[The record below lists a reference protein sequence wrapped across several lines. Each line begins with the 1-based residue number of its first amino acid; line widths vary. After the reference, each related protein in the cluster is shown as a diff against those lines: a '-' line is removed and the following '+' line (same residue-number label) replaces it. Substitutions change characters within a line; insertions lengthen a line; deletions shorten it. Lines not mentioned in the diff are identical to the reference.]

1 MKEALLENDFCV
13 EEEVLPK
20 NDLEEERNREDDDKD
35 DDEEETEEEEEH
47 VVVVVGFIIIIA
59 FTRRHTKCCMCTCL
73 VLCGNSDV
81 RIYSKT
87 CPMLERL
94 RTNFPCSVMVLK
106 MQDEQREECSCS

>member
-13 EEEVLPK
+13 EEEALPK
-20 NDLEEERNREDDDKD
+20 NDLERNREDDDKD

-81 RIYSKT
+81 RIFKNLPNARKT
-87 CPMLERL
+87 PDI
-94 RTNFPCSVMVLK
+94 FPSMIALK
-106 MQDEQREECSCS
+106 MQDEQREECSCSYY

>member
-1 MKEALLENDFCV
+1 LKEALLENDFCV

-20 NDLEEERNREDDDKD
+20 NDLEERNREDDDKD
-35 DDEEETEEEEEH
+35 DEEEETEEEEEH
-47 VVVVVGFIIIIA
+47 VVVVGFIIIIA

-81 RIYSKT
+81 RIFKNLPNARKT
-87 CPMLERL
+87 PDI
-94 RTNFPCSVMVLK
+94 FPRVMELK

>member
-20 NDLEEERNREDDDKD
+20 NDLEERNREDDDKD

-59 FTRRHTKCCMCTCL
+59 FTRRQTKCYMCKCFRAEILT
-73 VLCGNSDV
+73 
-81 RIYSKT
+81 
-87 CPMLERL
+87 
-94 RTNFPCSVMVLK
+94 
-106 MQDEQREECSCS
+106 

>member
-20 NDLEEERNREDDDKD
+20 NDLEERNREDDDKD

-47 VVVVVGFIIIIA
+47 VVVVGFIIIIA
-59 FTRRHTKCCMCTCL
+59 FTRRHTKCCMCKCL

-81 RIYSKT
+81 RIFKNLPNARKT
-87 CPMLERL
+87 PDI
-94 RTNFPCSVMVLK
+94 FPS
-106 MQDEQREECSCS
+106 R

>member
-20 NDLEEERNREDDDKD
+20 NDLERNREDDDKD

-47 VVVVVGFIIIIA
+47 VVVGFIIIIA

-81 RIYSKT
+81 RIFKNLPNARKT
-87 CPMLERL
+87 PDK
-94 RTNFPCSVMVLK
+94 FPSVMVLK

>member
-20 NDLEEERNREDDDKD
+20 NDLEERNRED

-47 VVVVVGFIIIIA
+47 VVVVVVGFIIIIA
-59 FTRRHTKCCMCTCL
+59 FTRRHTKCCTCTCL

-81 RIYSKT
+81 RIFKNLPNARKT
-87 CPMLERL
+87 PDK
-94 RTNFPCSVMVLK
+94 FPSVMVLK